1 MESYSK
7 LEMNE
12 EMLPKRV
19 ESFMDVEAAAT
30 VYSFGTGLVPA
41 IQHLPVVRKRDERH
55 YSNLQ
60 KCIFYRTLYTLEFWG
75 NIGECRL

>member
-1 MESYSK
+1 LLNNILGELCVESYSK
-7 LEMNE
+7 LGMNE

-41 IQHLPVVRKRDERH
+41 I
-55 YSNLQ
+55 
-60 KCIFYRTLYTLEFWG
+60 
-75 NIGECRL
+75 